1 VYYNKEDPQEIRTG
15 GGKQLKILL
24 LYISKDRSNKY
35 ISVTIIF
42 LCIIIVIVKNNYRER
57 TTCLKT
63 FLAHVFKQTKTL
75 VN

>member
-1 VYYNKEDPQEIRTG
+1 MKYELEEGNNLNSYCSTFQKT
-15 GGKQLKILL
+15 
-24 LYISKDRSNKY
+24 SNKY
-35 ISVTIIF
+35 INVTIIF

-63 FLAHVFKQTKTL
+63 FLAHLFKQTKTL